1 MKRTSGGLSGDG
13 GAARGAQ
20 KGETMAQKTFARP
33 LMFTRQALWRLILPL
48 VLEQL
53 LLVTVG
59 MADTVM
65 VSTVGEAAVS
75 GISLVD
81 QVNVL
86 LIQIFAALATG
97 GAVVASQY
105 LGRRD
110 RENACRSAKQLVYA
124 TFGMAVAI
132 GALVLV
138 LNRHILRLVFGNV
151 EPDVMQAAETYFWL
165 SALSYPMLALYNAGA
180 ALFRSMGNSRISLFA
195 SLIMNVINI
204 GGNALLIY
212 GLNWGVAGAA
222 TATLASRTVAGLM
235 MMLLLRNRDN
245 PIFLERL
252 FHPEWNGGFLKS
264 ILRVGVPNGLENGMF
279 QIGKLLVAGLITTFG
294 TSAIAA
300 NAICNNVGSMSNIP
314 GSAIGLAMI
323 TVVGQCVGAKDY
335 QQARHYTKTLL
346 AAAYVS
352 MGLLNIALFLLA
364 PYLVGFYAMPQTTT
378 DLALSV
384 LQVNCVVT
392 VLIWPS
398 SFTLPNALR
407 AAGDARFTMVTSMVS
422 MWVFRIGMSYVLGAW
437 LGMGLFGVWTAM
449 QIDWAVRSLVFGVRF
464 LGHKW
469 EKARVLEG

>member
-1 MKRTSGGLSGDG
+1 M
-13 GAARGAQ
+13 
-20 KGETMAQKTFARP
+20 
-33 LMFTRQALWRLILPL
+33 

-235 MMLLLRNRDN
+235 MLLLLRNRDN

-252 FHPEWNGGFLKS
+252 FHPEWNGGILKS

-364 PYLVGFYAMPQTTT
+364 QYLVGFYAMPQTTT

>member
-1 MKRTSGGLSGDG
+1 MMLHLP
-13 GAARGAQ
+13 ARKPVPEGYLFSNEAL
-20 KGETMAQKTFARP
+20 MA
-33 LMFTRQALWRLILPL
+33 LMVPL
-48 VLEQL
+48 VIEQFL
-53 LLVTVG
+53 AAAVG
-59 MADTVM
+59 MADTMM
-65 VSTVGEAAVS
+65 VSRAGEAAIS
-75 GISLVD
+75 GVSLVD
-81 QVNVL
+81 MINKLIFQL
-86 LIQIFAALATG
+86 LAALATG
-97 GAVVASQY
+97 GAVVTSQFLGARARHKAS
-105 LGRRD
+105 D
-110 RENACRSAKQLVYA
+110 SAGQLVLLSA
-124 TFGMAVAI
+124 LAGTGIMLFTLALAHPMMRLFFGQI
-132 GALVLV
+132 TD
-138 LNRHILRLVFGNV
+138 
-151 EPDVMQAAETYFWL
+151 DVMAAGLLYL
-165 SALSYPMLALYNAGA
+165 RIVALSYPFLALYNAGA

-235 MMLLLRNRDN
+235 MLLLLRNRDN

-252 FHPEWNGGFLKS
+252 FHPEWNGGILKS

>member
-1 MKRTSGGLSGDG
+1 MLFSRD
-13 GAARGAQ
+13 
-20 KGETMAQKTFARP
+20 
-33 LMFTRQALWRLILPL
+33 ALVRLIVPL
-48 VLEQL
+48 VIEQL
-53 LLVTVG
+53 LAICIG
-59 MADTVM
+59 MADTIM
-65 VSTVGEAAVS
+65 VTSVSESAVS
-75 GISLVD
+75 AVSLVD
-81 QVNVL
+81 SINIL
-86 LIQIFAALATG
+86 LIQLFSAMATG
-97 GAVVASQY
+97 GAVVAAQY

-110 RENACRSAKQLVYA
+110 QNNACKAAKQLMYSSVLIA
-124 TFGMAVAI
+124 MVI
-132 GALVLV
+132 GALA
-138 LNRHILRLVFGNV
+138 VFFCRPLLQLCFGALAPSTMAYC
-151 EPDVMQAAETYFWL
+151 EIYFLL
-165 SALSYPMLALYNAGA
+165 SALSYPALAAYNAGA
-180 ALFRSMGNSRISLFA
+180 ALLRAMGNSKASMFTSL
-195 SLIMNVINI
+195 LMNMTNVI
-204 GGNALLIY
+204 GNAILIY
-212 GLNWGVAGAA
+212 GFKMEVAGAA
-222 TATLASRTVAGLM
+222 TASLLSRILGAVIMLR
-235 MMLLLRNRDN
+235 MMLNTHA
-245 PIFLERL
+245 PIHIKRIT
-252 FHPEWNGGFLKS
+252 HPEFDFSMIRLIFRQG
-264 ILRVGVPNGLENGMF
+264 IPNGLENSMF

>member
-1 MKRTSGGLSGDG
+1 M
-13 GAARGAQ
+13 
-20 KGETMAQKTFARP
+20 
-33 LMFTRQALWRLILPL
+33 
-48 VLEQL
+48 
-53 LLVTVG
+53 LVTVG

-222 TATLASRTVAGLM
+222 TATLASRTVAGDVYK
-235 MMLLLRNRDN
+235 RQR
-245 PIFLERL
+245 E
-252 FHPEWNGGFLKS
+252 
-264 ILRVGVPNGLENGMF
+264 
-279 QIGKLLVAGLITTFG
+279 
-294 TSAIAA
+294 
-300 NAICNNVGSMSNIP
+300 SMSKWKRNI
-314 GSAIGLAMI
+314 
-323 TVVGQCVGAKDY
+323 
-335 QQARHYTKTLL
+335 
-346 AAAYVS
+346 
-352 MGLLNIALFLLA
+352 
-364 PYLVGFYAMPQTTT
+364 
-378 DLALSV
+378 
-384 LQVNCVVT
+384 
-392 VLIWPS
+392 
-398 SFTLPNALR
+398 
-407 AAGDARFTMVTSMVS
+407 
-422 MWVFRIGMSYVLGAW
+422 
-437 LGMGLFGVWTAM
+437 
-449 QIDWAVRSLVFGVRF
+449 
-464 LGHKW
+464 
-469 EKARVLEG
+469 

>member
-97 GAVVASQY
+97 GAVVASQ
-105 LGRRD
+105 
-110 RENACRSAKQLVYA
+110 LVYA

-151 EPDVMQAAETYFWL
+151 ELDVMQAAETYFWL

-222 TATLASRTVAGLM
+222 TATLASRTVACSRSVSYWWRGSSPPSA
-235 MMLLLRNRDN
+235 R
-245 PIFLERL
+245 RL
-252 FHPEWNGGFLKS
+252 SRPM
-264 ILRVGVPNGLENGMF
+264 P
-279 QIGKLLVAGLITTFG
+279 
-294 TSAIAA
+294 SAT
-300 NAICNNVGSMSNIP
+300 M
-314 GSAIGLAMI
+314 
-323 TVVGQCVGAKDY
+323 
-335 QQARHYTKTLL
+335 
-346 AAAYVS
+346 
-352 MGLLNIALFLLA
+352 
-364 PYLVGFYAMPQTTT
+364 
-378 DLALSV
+378 SV
-384 LQVNCVVT
+384 LCPT
-392 VLIWPS
+392 FPARPS
-398 SFTLPNALR
+398 
-407 AAGDARFTMVTSMVS
+407 
-422 MWVFRIGMSYVLGAW
+422 AW
-437 LGMGLFGVWTAM
+437 
-449 QIDWAVRSLVFGVRF
+449 R
-464 LGHKW
+464 
-469 EKARVLEG
+469 

>member
-212 GLNWGVAGAA
+212 GLNWGRGGRGHSHAGIPHSGGPDDAA
-222 TATLASRTVAGLM
+222 AAAQPGQ
-235 MMLLLRNRDN
+235 

-252 FHPEWNGGFLKS
+252 FHPEWNGGILKS
-264 ILRVGVPNGLENGMF
+264 ILRVGVPNGLEKRHVPDR
-279 QIGKLLVAGLITTFG
+279 QAAGGGAHHHLRHVRLSRPMP
-294 TSAIAA
+294 SAT
-300 NAICNNVGSMSNIP
+300 M
-314 GSAIGLAMI
+314 
-323 TVVGQCVGAKDY
+323 
-335 QQARHYTKTLL
+335 
-346 AAAYVS
+346 
-352 MGLLNIALFLLA
+352 
-364 PYLVGFYAMPQTTT
+364 
-378 DLALSV
+378 SV
-384 LQVNCVVT
+384 LCPT
-392 VLIWPS
+392 FPARPS
-398 SFTLPNALR
+398 
-407 AAGDARFTMVTSMVS
+407 
-422 MWVFRIGMSYVLGAW
+422 AW
-437 LGMGLFGVWTAM
+437 
-449 QIDWAVRSLVFGVRF
+449 R
-464 LGHKW
+464 
-469 EKARVLEG
+469 

>member
-1 MKRTSGGLSGDG
+1 
-13 GAARGAQ
+13 
-20 KGETMAQKTFARP
+20 
-33 LMFTRQALWRLILPL
+33 MFTRQALWRLILPL

-81 QVNVL
+81 QVNFL

-235 MMLLLRNRDN
+235 M
-245 PIFLERL
+245 
-252 FHPEWNGGFLKS
+252 
-264 ILRVGVPNGLENGMF
+264 
-279 QIGKLLVAGLITTFG
+279 
-294 TSAIAA
+294 IAA
-300 NAICNNVGSMSNIP
+300 QP
-314 GSAIGLAMI
+314 GQPHLS
-323 TVVGQCVGAKDY
+323 GAPVPPGMERRHPQKHP
-335 QQARHYTKTLL
+335 AR
-346 AAAYVS
+346 
-352 MGLLNIALFLLA
+352 G
-364 PYLVGFYAMPQTTT
+364 
-378 DLALSV
+378 
-384 LQVNCVVT
+384 
-392 VLIWPS
+392 
-398 SFTLPNALR
+398 R
-407 AAGDARFTMVTSMVS
+407 AKRAGKRHVPDR
-422 MWVFRIGMSYVLGAW
+422 
-437 LGMGLFGVWTAM
+437 
-449 QIDWAVRSLVFGVRF
+449 
-464 LGHKW
+464 
-469 EKARVLEG
+469 

>member
-1 MKRTSGGLSGDG
+1 MKRTSGGLSGDS

-20 KGETMAQKTFARP
+20 KRGNYGTKNIRAPADVYAAG
-33 LMFTRQALWRLILPL
+33 ALEADPAFGAGAA
-48 VLEQL
+48 

-132 GALVLV
+132 GAGAGAQPAHPSTGV
-138 LNRHILRLVFGNV
+138 RQCGAGR
-151 EPDVMQAAETYFWL
+151 
-165 SALSYPMLALYNAGA
+165 NAGRRDIFLA
-180 ALFRSMGNSRISLFA
+180 FGAVIPDAGAVQRGGRWFRSMGNSRISLFA

-235 MMLLLRNRDN
+235 MMLLLRNQDN
-245 PIFLERL
+245 PIFSGAPVPPGMERR
-252 FHPEWNGGFLKS
+252 HPQKASCAWACQTGWKTACSRSVSYWWRGS
-264 ILRVGVPNGLENGMF
+264 SPP
-279 QIGKLLVAGLITTFG
+279 
-294 TSAIAA
+294 SARRL
-300 NAICNNVGSMSNIP
+300 SRPMP
-314 GSAIGLAMI
+314 SATM
-323 TVVGQCVGAKDY
+323 
-335 QQARHYTKTLL
+335 
-346 AAAYVS
+346 
-352 MGLLNIALFLLA
+352 
-364 PYLVGFYAMPQTTT
+364 
-378 DLALSV
+378 SV
-384 LQVNCVVT
+384 LCPT
-392 VLIWPS
+392 FPARPS
-398 SFTLPNALR
+398 
-407 AAGDARFTMVTSMVS
+407 
-422 MWVFRIGMSYVLGAW
+422 AW
-437 LGMGLFGVWTAM
+437 
-449 QIDWAVRSLVFGVRF
+449 R
-464 LGHKW
+464 
-469 EKARVLEG
+469 

>member
-1 MKRTSGGLSGDG
+1 M
-13 GAARGAQ
+13 
-20 KGETMAQKTFARP
+20 
-33 LMFTRQALWRLILPL
+33 
-48 VLEQL
+48 
-53 LLVTVG
+53 
-59 MADTVM
+59 
-65 VSTVGEAAVS
+65 
-75 GISLVD
+75 
-81 QVNVL
+81 NVL

-252 FHPEWNGGFLKS
+252 FHPEWNGGILKS

>member
-1 MKRTSGGLSGDG
+1 MKRTSGGLYGDG

-235 MMLLLRNRDN
+235 MLLLLRNRG
-245 PIFLERL
+245 I
-252 FHPEWNGGFLKS
+252 
-264 ILRVGVPNGLENGMF
+264 PNGIENGMF

>member
-1 MKRTSGGLSGDG
+1 MVLFVGGRRFRQVCFRIL
-13 GAARGAQ
+13 RGVFGSIDEDVMRFAQ
-20 KGETMAQKTFARP
+20 QYF
-33 LMFTRQALWRLILPL
+33 LI
-48 VLEQL
+48 
-53 LLVTVG
+53 
-59 MADTVM
+59 
-65 VSTVGEAAVS
+65 SAVS
-75 GISLVD
+75 YP
-81 QVNVL
+81 
-86 LIQIFAALATG
+86 F
-97 GAVVASQY
+97 
-105 LGRRD
+105 
-110 RENACRSAKQLVYA
+110 
-124 TFGMAVAI
+124 I
-132 GALVLV
+132 G
-138 LNRHILRLVFGNV
+138 
-151 EPDVMQAAETYFWL
+151 
-165 SALSYPMLALYNAGA
+165 LYNGGA
-180 ALFRSMGNSRISLFA
+180 ALFRAQGNSRISMLA
-195 SLIMNVINI
+195 SLVMNVINI
-204 GGNALLIY
+204 AGNALLIY
-212 GLNWGVAGAA
+212 GFGMGVIGAA
-222 TATLASRTVAGLM
+222 LATLIGRVFAAVFILWQNQD
-235 MMLLLRNRDN
+235 LHN
-245 PIFLERL
+245 P
-252 FHPEWNGGFLKS
+252 
-264 ILRVGVPNGLENGMF
+264 LRVQRFADLRPRRRPIMQILSIGIPSGLENGMF

-437 LGMGLFGVWTAM
+437 LAMGLFGVWTAM

>member
-1 MKRTSGGLSGDG
+1 M
-13 GAARGAQ
+13 
-20 KGETMAQKTFARP
+20 
-33 LMFTRQALWRLILPL
+33 
-48 VLEQL
+48 LEQL

-252 FHPEWNGGFLKS
+252 FHPEWNGGILKS

-279 QIGKLLVAGLITTFG
+279 QIDRGELQRRCDAHGRTGAGYSRDCGACDAEGGRVAQPSRG
-294 TSAIAA
+294 
-300 NAICNNVGSMSNIP
+300 NP
-314 GSAIGLAMI
+314 GACEAPPGRA
-323 TVVGQCVGAKDY
+323 QCG
-335 QQARHYTKTLL
+335 ARHC
-346 AAAYVS
+346 
-352 MGLLNIALFLLA
+352 GI
-364 PYLVGFYAMPQTTT
+364 
-378 DLALSV
+378 
-384 LQVNCVVT
+384 
-392 VLIWPS
+392 
-398 SFTLPNALR
+398 
-407 AAGDARFTMVTSMVS
+407 
-422 MWVFRIGMSYVLGAW
+422 
-437 LGMGLFGVWTAM
+437 
-449 QIDWAVRSLVFGVRF
+449 
-464 LGHKW
+464 
-469 EKARVLEG
+469 

>member
-1 MKRTSGGLSGDG
+1 MTDASTTS
-13 GAARGAQ
+13 
-20 KGETMAQKTFARP
+20 RP
-33 LMFTRQALWRLILPL
+33 LFNRQQLISLFLPL
-48 VLEQL
+48 VAEQAL
-53 LLVTVG
+53 SISIGL
-59 MADTVM
+59 ADTLM
-65 VSTVGEAAVS
+65 VSSVGEAAVS
-75 GISLVD
+75 GVSLVD
-81 QVNVL
+81 SFNVL
-86 LIQIFAALATG
+86 MIQLLSALATG

-105 LGRRD
+105 IGHREPKRAKASAAQIMFIMISLSVVTAVIVAVGRH
-110 RENACRSAKQLVYA
+110 A
-124 TFGMAVAI
+124 
-132 GALVLV
+132 
-138 LNRHILRLVFGNV
+138 ILRGIFGSIDA
-151 EPDVMQAAETYFWL
+151 DVMRYAETYFLL
-165 SALSYPMLALYNAGA
+165 SALSYPFIGVYNAGA
-180 ALFRSMGNSRISLFA
+180 ALFRAQGNSKISMLS
-195 SLIMNVINI
+195 SLVMNVVNI
-204 GGNALLIY
+204 GGNAILIY
-212 GLNWGVAGAA
+212 RFGMGVMGAA
-222 TATLASRTVAGLM
+222 TASLVSRMIACFTVMFLLQKPDCALRIDHLTDLKPDLDLIKRILKVGIPAG
-235 MMLLLRNRDN
+235 
-245 PIFLERL
+245 I
-252 FHPEWNGGFLKS
+252 
-264 ILRVGVPNGLENGMF
+264 ENGMF
-279 QIGKLLVAGLITTFG
+279 QIGMLLVAGLITTFG

>member
-1 MKRTSGGLSGDG
+1 MPEQ
-13 GAARGAQ
+13 APARSSLL
-20 KGETMAQKTFARP
+20 FSRD
-33 LMFTRQALWRLILPL
+33 ALLRLIIPL
-48 VLEQL
+48 VIEQL
-53 LLVTVG
+53 LLMTVG

-65 VSTVGEAAVS
+65 VTTAGEAAVS

-81 QVNVL
+81 SINLL
-86 LIQIFAALATG
+86 LIQVFAALGTG
-97 GAVVASQY
+97 GAVVVSQY

-110 RENACRSAKQLVYA
+110 LDRACSAAKQLLYVITA
-124 TFGMAVAI
+124 VSLTLMAL
-132 GALVLV
+132 ALLF
-138 LNRHILRLVFGNV
+138 RQSILAFLFGNI
-151 EPDVMQAAETYFWL
+151 EPDVMENALVYFL
-165 SALSYPMLALYNAGA
+165 LTALAYPFMSIYNVGA
-180 ALFRSMGNSRISLFA
+180 ALFRSMGNSKVSMFNSL
-195 SLIMNVINI
+195 LVNMVNI
-204 GGNALLIY
+204 AVNAILIY
-212 GLNWGVAGAA
+212 GFDMGAAGAGIG
-222 TATLASRTVAGLM
+222 TLASRVVAAVIFMAMIRNPAHPVHIEGVLHFEFHWDTVKRILG
-235 MMLLLRNRDN
+235 
-245 PIFLERL
+245 I
-252 FHPEWNGGFLKS
+252 S
-264 ILRVGVPNGLENGMF
+264 IPNGLENGMF